1 MRDLSADASLMA
13 LNTATLGP
21 AASLADAIEGC
32 VRHGIGAISPWRDK
46 IADYGLEKARRHIA
60 DAGLAVNGVCRGGLF
75 TSATWLDDNRRA
87 IEETA
92 TLNGAALVLVVGGLE
107 PDSRDL
113 PHARE
118 LVAERLA
125 ALLPEARAA
134 GVKLAIE
141 PLHPMYAADRAC
153 VNTLAQA
160 LDLCATLGEGVGVAV
175 DVYHVWW
182 DPDLMAQIE
191 RAGEMGAILAY
202 HVCDWRVPTRDLLL
216 DRAMPGDGV
225 IDLKAIRV
233 AVEATG
239 FDGFAELEVFSE
251 QDWWQRPVDEVLTV
265 AVERH
270 CTVV

>member
-1 MRDLSADASLMA
+1 MRDFAADASLMA

-46 IADYGLEKARRHIA
+46 IAAHGLDNARRHIA
-60 DAGLAVNGVCRGGLF
+60 DAGLAVNGVVRGGMF
-75 TSATWLDDNRRA
+75 TAPDWLDDNRRA
-87 IEETA
+87 VDEA
-92 TLNGAALVLVVGGLE
+92 AALGAASLVLVAGGLE
-107 PDSRDL
+107 SGSRDL
-113 PHARE
+113 PQARA

-125 ALLPEARAA
+125 ELLPHARDA
-134 GVKLAIE
+134 GVPLAIE

-160 LDLCATLGEGVGVAV
+160 LDLCEALGTGVGVAI

-182 DPDLMAQIE
+182 DPDLATQVA
-191 RAGEMGAILAY
+191 RAGRMGAILAY

-225 IDLKAIRV
+225 IDLKAIR
-233 AVEATG
+233 AMVEATG

-251 QDWWQRPVDEVLTV
+251 ADWWQRPVDEVLTV
-265 AVERH
+265 GVERH
-270 CTVV
+270 RTVV